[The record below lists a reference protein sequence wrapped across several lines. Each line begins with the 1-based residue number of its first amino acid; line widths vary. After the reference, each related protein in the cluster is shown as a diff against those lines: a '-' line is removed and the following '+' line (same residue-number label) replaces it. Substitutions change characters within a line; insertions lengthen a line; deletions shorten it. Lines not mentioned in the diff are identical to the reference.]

1 MTVRVERSFELPVG
15 RERIWEFISDPGRR
29 AGAISVVSEY
39 EVNDD
44 GSATWHLDLPIP
56 VVNTTVAVETEDEEV
71 RPPEYVRFVGRST
84 VMNVVGEH
92 ELVELEDGTRVVNT
106 FVVDGRLPGVER
118 FFRRNLDAELDNL
131 EQALVDDFEVEV

>member
-92 ELVELEDGTRVVNT
+92 ELVELEGGTRVVNT

>member
-39 EVNDD
+39 EVHDD

-131 EQALVDDFEVEV
+131 EQALVDDFEVEM